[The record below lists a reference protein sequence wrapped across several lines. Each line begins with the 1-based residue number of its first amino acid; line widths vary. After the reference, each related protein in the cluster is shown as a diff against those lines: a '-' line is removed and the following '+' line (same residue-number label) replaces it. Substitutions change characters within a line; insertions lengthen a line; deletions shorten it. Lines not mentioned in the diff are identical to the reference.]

1 VAGPAAPRCYA
12 PGVPDEAPVNTEDFE
27 DSDLAV
33 MEPSGEPQPT
43 RRKPRMRH
51 IFIIAMAALAVIFVV
66 VGLVTWHFLGQQGIT
81 LAPADTVS
89 GLTLDTGNDAKDTS
103 DYLRNALGAK
113 IGLDNTVGA
122 VYRDPA
128 NKDHDVLFFG
138 GTSLVLN
145 PAKDLDQAFSLLN
158 DSSGTVTGIQDV
170 PPGTRGGVMRCGT
183 SNGDGGPM
191 VVCGWADR
199 GSLAMALFPGRSM
212 DEAAQLL
219 RDMRTA
225 IEHG

>member
-1 VAGPAAPRCYA
+1 MPEE
-12 PGVPDEAPVNTEDFE
+12 VPEISYVD

-33 MEPSGEPQPT
+33 MEPSDEPQPT
-43 RRKPRMRH
+43 KRRPRLRH
-51 IFIIAMAALAVIFVV
+51 IFLIAMASLTVIFVV
-66 VGLVTWHFLGQQGIT
+66 IGLITWHYLGKQGIT
-81 LAPADTVS
+81 LKPAASVS
-89 GLTLDTGNDAKDTS
+89 GLTLDDSDDATQTS
-103 DYLRNALGAK
+103 DYLRGALGAK
-113 IGLDNTVGA
+113 ISLDDTVGA

-128 NKDHDVLFFG
+128 TKDRDVLFFG
-138 GTSLVLN
+138 GTALVLS
-145 PAKDLDQAFSLLN
+145 PAKYLDQAFSLLN

-219 RDMRTA
+219 RDMRAA
-225 IEHG
+225 IERG